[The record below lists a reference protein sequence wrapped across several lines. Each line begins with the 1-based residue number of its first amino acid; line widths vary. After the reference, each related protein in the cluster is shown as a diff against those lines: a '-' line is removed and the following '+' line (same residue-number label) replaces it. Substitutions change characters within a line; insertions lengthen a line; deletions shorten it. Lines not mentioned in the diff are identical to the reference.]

1 MEENNIIA
9 MNEQEVEHGNGVLM
23 VLAQDSDLNYD
34 VVLAIMRS
42 GVNRN
47 NWDYQ
52 NVELYAPT
60 FAGTPILCAYLQNGT
75 VGDGHNMR
83 ERRLPSGE
91 AYYDFTAADA
101 ERIVG
106 MISENPADIWTVERD
121 GNTWVYAKG
130 KLWRFYN
137 RTLVDKIAQQGRM
150 EVSAET
156 ETFESYIAENGVK
169 VFTNFRGL
177 GVTVLG
183 DNVAPAIPGAHIEGI
198 KAMSEKFN
206 EMKLKAASYHP
217 EQEPESDTQK
227 PQNKNPMKGMRKLEL
242 LNRQQCDSL
251 QTRFEG
257 YIVVAAARGEDG
269 ITHVALRNDAWE
281 FFSYDMTA
289 ENETIAPERIAPCA
303 ATVDFGNGCTT
314 DAFSM
319 IAEQVAALSAANSAL
334 ATANNTIQ
342 SRENEIAAMREIEN
356 KRRVQSAKS
365 VATATLAAFN
375 ATREDKISD
384 DVIASVVSDIE
395 SGVYTNSV
403 NADGLW
409 IGDAEVEDKVYALC
423 GRKVRE
429 MAEAAAAK
437 NATTHVWD
445 KVGAGTPAAD
455 DGSISGLLARKNIRE

>member
-9 MNEQEVEHGNGVLM
+9 MNEQEVEQGNGVLM

-42 GVNRN
+42 GINRN

-52 NVELYAPT
+52 NVEQYAST
-60 FAGTPILCAYLQNGT
+60 FAGTPILCAYLPNGT

-83 ERRLPSGE
+83 ERRDANGE
-91 AYYDFTAADA
+91 EYYDFTAADA

-106 MISENPADIWTVERD
+106 TISENPADIWTVERD

-137 RTLVDKIAQQGRM
+137 RQLVDKIAQQGRM

-156 ETFESYIAENGVK
+156 EVFESYTAENGVE

-198 KAMSEKFN
+198 KAMSEKFK

-217 EQEPESDTQK
+217 ETEPDSEAQK
-227 PQNKNPMKGMRKLEL
+227 PQNKNLMKGMRKLEL
-242 LNRQQCDSL
+242 FNKQQLDAL
-251 QTRFEG
+251 QGRFEG
-257 YIVVAAARGEDG
+257 YHVVCAARDENG
-269 ITHVALRNDAWE
+269 IHVALRDNGWS
-281 FFSYDMTA
+281 FFTYDMTA

-303 ATVDFGNGCTT
+303 ASVDFGNGCVT
-314 DAFSM
+314 DAFAM
-319 IAEQVAALSAANSAL
+319 MAAIAAELV
-334 ATANNTIQ
+334 TANTALEAA
-342 SRENEIAAMREIEN
+342 REVVTARDTEIATMREIES
-356 KRRVQSAKS
+356 KRRVQTAKS
-365 VATATLAAFN
+365 VAAATLAAFN

-429 MAEAAAAK
+429 MAEATAAK
-437 NATTHVWD
+437 NATAHVWD
-445 KVGAGTPAAD
+445 KVGAGAPAAD